1 MTAQRRR
8 PPTPKEMQRTVD
20 TFNANLPVGSVV
32 EYRSDPGASPLTT
45 VVRAEAF
52 ILSGHTPCAFVEGVA
67 GCVALFALRAPA
79 PQDDGS
85 ASRV

>member
-1 MTAQRRR
+1 MSTSRRK

-45 VVRAEAF
+45 VVRGEAF
-52 ILSGHTPCAFVEGVA
+52 LADAFDGTMHEGDEPIEYLRALVDQFVEMDA
-67 GCVALFALRAPA
+67 GEET
-79 PQDDGS
+79 
-85 ASRV
+85 